1 MMKLTIIILSS
12 IVLASAGPCENG
24 KDSHCMAQDSP
35 FNQDTDWEKATDIY
49 QFHAKDIMGNDVSLD
64 KYRDNVLIVV
74 NVASE
79 CGLTDKNYKQLV
91 ELFDKYEKD
100 GLRILAF
107 PSNQFANQ
115 EPGTSQQIMDFAKG
129 YNVRFD
135 LFEKID
141 VNGDNAH
148 PLYKWL
154 KMKQGGD
161 LFDAIKW
168 NFTKFIIN
176 KKGQAIE
183 RLGPFIEPKSMETAI
198 TIYLQ
203 GKMDH

>member
-1 MMKLTIIILSS
+1 MQKLTIVLLS
-12 IVLASAGPCENG
+12 IVVLASAGPCENG
-24 KDSHCMAQDSP
+24 KDNCMSKDNP

-74 NVASE
+74 NVASK
-79 CGLTDKNYKQLV
+79 CTLTDGNYKQLV

-107 PSNQFANQ
+107 PCNQFNGQ
-115 EPGTSQQIMDFAKG
+115 EPGTSQQIMDFVKG
-129 YNVRFD
+129 YKVRFD
-135 LFEKID
+135 MFEKID

-154 KMKQGGD
+154 KSKQGGV
-161 LFDAIKW
+161 LFDFIKW

-183 RLGPFIEPKSMETAI
+183 RLGPTTEPTTMENKIKSQ
-198 TIYLQ
+198 L
-203 GKMDH
+203 

>member
-1 MMKLTIIILSS
+1 MQKLTIVLLS
-12 IVLASAGPCENG
+12 IVVVASAGPCENG
-24 KDSHCMAQDSP
+24 KDSHCMSQDSP

-79 CGLTDKNYKQLV
+79 CGLTDTNYKQLV

-107 PSNQFANQ
+107 PCNQFNGQ
-115 EPGTSQQIMDFAKG
+115 EPGTPQQIMDFVKG
-129 YNVRFD
+129 YKVRFD
-135 LFEKID
+135 MFEKID

-154 KMKQGGD
+154 KSKQGGT
-161 LFDAIKW
+161 LFDLIKW

-176 KKGQAIE
+176 KKGQAFE
-183 RLGPFIEPKSMETAI
+183 RVGPFFEPKSMET
-198 TIYLQ
+198 TIQLALQ
-203 GKMDH
+203 GKMD